1 MLRKPSCLLVLV
13 LLCGAGQAGVSVA
26 DGPPFIGRLPQGTVE
41 LVGITYHPEMVGIT
55 YHPPTKQSR
64 WWQPDGSAAHL
75 DLIPPQ
81 SRNRYKLFANENA
94 VAFLVRYEN
103 LPADASRPAWGI
115 SPGPQR
121 GIRVTGARHGPEI
134 LSWIITARLS
144 QTTRS
149 LACRAAHL
157 IKRPTARLAL
167 PRAHGRR

>member
-1 MLRKPSCLLVLV
+1 MLRKPSCLLVCGLV
-13 LLCGAGQAGVSVA
+13 VCVRQARVSVA

-64 WWQPDGSAAHL
+64 WWQPDGSAANL

-81 SRNRYKLFANENA
+81 SKSRLKLFANENV

-115 SPGPQR
+115 SPWAATWYPGHWSSAWGEEGLCP
-121 GIRVTGARHGPEI
+121 G
-134 LSWIITARLS
+134 
-144 QTTRS
+144 S
-149 LACRAAHL
+149 L
-157 IKRPTARLAL
+157 RPDCLKLRDL
-167 PRAHGRR
+167 